1 VFIDYQKVYDH
12 VNQLKVIEYL
22 NSRGCGNTF
31 LKVLQHAMISS
42 GIIGDKLFKTGAMVK
57 QGGNTIC
64 NSFTSYIDP
73 TIDPIKTYGPDGWL
87 EDIHILLLMGDTVI
101 LASSRESMEAKLAK
115 LKTSVDDIGM
125 LLHSCQYL
133 TLNTNDTTPFML
145 GDAVTFK
152 TASYTY
158 WGTYFK

>member
-1 VFIDYQKVYDH
+1 
-12 VNQLKVIEYL
+12 
-22 NSRGCGNTF
+22 
-31 LKVLQHAMISS
+31 
-42 GIIGDKLFKTGAMVK
+42 MVK

-87 EDIHILLLMGDTVI
+87 EDIHILLFVDDTVI

-145 GDAVTFK
+145 RDAVIFK

-158 WGTYFK
+158 LGALISNDEMSSQVKNHKDGKALHLDKEQWMPI